1 MTVTP
6 GTGNPTNKEPRNWLS
21 CVLMDV
27 HFWVPVLVLIGGL
40 LLLRYVR

>member
-6 GTGNPTNKEPRNWLS
+6 SNGNPTNKETRNWLGS
-21 CVLMDV
+21 VLTDV
-27 HFWVPVLVLIGGL
+27 HFWVPLLVLMGGL

>member
-6 GTGNPTNKEPRNWLS
+6 RSEKPKIKDPRNWLTS
-21 CVLMDV
+21 VLTDV
-27 HFWVPVLVLIGGL
+27 HFWVPVLVLVGGL